1 MATLSTHVALDMD
14 DWNLGNPADGD
25 VRSHNDTHFLVKGD
39 AGRTYDFG
47 GEDFDYLEIGGFVA
61 PLSGEIES
69 LTIADSGNTILSLT
83 GISIDVETAYGFLA
97 ADQFDALIAY
107 LFAEDDTISGSKFD
121 DILRAESGDD
131 AIKAGKGADSLNG
144 GLGADR
150 LKGGAGADSFF
161 YAGALE
167 STSVGYDSILDFS
180 AANDVFVFDTAVTA
194 VDAAITDGRLS
205 QNEFDSD
212 LGDAVDD
219 AHLGANH
226 AVLFTPDAGKHA
238 GETFLVVDLNGE
250 AGYDVGEDAVI
261 RLTDTSG
268 LGGLSAANFIVD

>member
-25 VRSHNDTHFLVKGD
+25 IRSHNNHHFLVRGD
-39 AGRTYDFG
+39 ADRTYDFG
-47 GEDFDYLEIGGFVA
+47 GEGFDYFDIGGFVA
-61 PLSGEIES
+61 PTDGEIES
-69 LTIADSGNTILSLT
+69 LTIADAGNTILTLT

-107 LFAEDDTISGSKFD
+107 LFAEDDTITGSKFG

-131 AIKAGKGADSLNG
+131 VIKAGKGADSLNG
-144 GLGADR
+144 GLGADK
-150 LKGGAGADSFF
+150 LKGGVGADSFF
-161 YAGALE
+161 YAGAFE
-167 STSVGYDSILDFS
+167 STSTAYDSVLDFS
-180 AANDVFVFDTAVTA
+180 AADDVFVFDVAVTA
-194 VDAAITDGRLS
+194 IDTAITAGALS
-205 QNEFDSD
+205 KNDFDSD
-212 LGDAVDD
+212 LADAADD

-226 AVLFTPDAGKHA
+226 AVLFTPNAGKHA

-268 LGGLSAANFIVD
+268 LGGLSTANFIAD